1 MNKLIKIVSCIL
13 ILDEKS
19 LTELLLYG
27 DDRYDLKTNKRI
39 VLTSINFIHSSKR
52 FDGQLFDEGN
62 NIFACV
68 V

>member
-1 MNKLIKIVSCIL
+1 MNKLIKIDSCIL

-39 VLTSINFIHSSKR
+39 VLTSINFIHSSER
-52 FDGQLFDEGN
+52 FDGQL
-62 NIFACV
+62 I
-68 V
+68 